1 VGAWRDTDNGLPVN
15 AQGWVTGTDTA
26 GDFDGAV
33 QLGQKMAESAQVS
46 QCVTEQWFRY
56 ALGVGSSDTDACTV
70 AQVTKAMTNSQGDMR
85 EILIA
90 TVSSDAFRNRPEVT
104 P

>member
-1 VGAWRDTDNGLPVN
+1 LPVD
-15 AQGWVTGTDTA
+15 AKGWIAGTDAA

-33 QLGQKMAESAQVS
+33 QLGQKMAQSTQVGE
-46 QCVTEQWFRY
+46 CVTEQWFRY
-56 ALGVGSSDTDACTV
+56 ALGLGSSDMDACTV
-70 AQVTKAMTNSQGDMR
+70 AQITKAMNNSQGDMR

-90 TVSSDAFRNRPEVT
+90 TVSSDAFRHRPEVT